1 MIKIIAILAL
11 IVMGVIMVAV
21 HFRSPEGIQANLSN
35 LWSHPGPSG
44 SGFFPNGFQGFLGGF
59 QLAIFSFL
67 GIELVGTTAAEATEP
82 EVVLPKAIN
91 SIPVR
96 ILLFYILALGAI
108 MSVTPWNQVD
118 PDMSPFVNLFSLVGL
133 VAAASVVNFVV
144 ISSAASSC
152 NSGVYSTSRMLYS
165 LANQGH
171 APAWTRSLSKRLVPR
186 NSLLVS
192 CVLLLTSIPLMM
204 LGGSIMDAFT
214 LITSVS
220 SVLFLFIWVM
230 IVSGYVAFRRRR
242 PEAFAASTFRLPG
255 GYFSVGIIYLF
266 IAAMLVV
273 LALDKSTFHAMIA
286 SALWL
291 GALGLVGY
299 LRFQRH

>member
-1 MIKIIAILAL
+1 
-11 IVMGVIMVAV
+11 
-21 HFRSPEGIQANLSN
+21 
-35 LWSHPGPSG
+35 
-44 SGFFPNGFQGFLGGF
+44 
-59 QLAIFSFL
+59 
-67 GIELVGTTAAEATEP
+67 VGTTAAEATEP

-108 MSVTPWNQVD
+108 MSVTPWDQVD
-118 PDMSPFVNLFSLVGL
+118 PNMSPFVNLFSLVGL

-144 ISSAASSC
+144 ISSATSSC

-171 APAWTRSLSKRLVPR
+171 APAWARSLSKRLVPR

-273 LALDKSTFHAMIA
+273 LALDKATFHAMIA

>member
-1 MIKIIAILAL
+1 
-11 IVMGVIMVAV
+11 
-21 HFRSPEGIQANLSN
+21 
-35 LWSHPGPSG
+35 
-44 SGFFPNGFQGFLGGF
+44 
-59 QLAIFSFL
+59 
-67 GIELVGTTAAEATEP
+67 
-82 EVVLPKAIN
+82 
-91 SIPVR
+91 
-96 ILLFYILALGAI
+96 
-108 MSVTPWNQVD
+108 
-118 PDMSPFVNLFSLVGL
+118 
-133 VAAASVVNFVV
+133 
-144 ISSAASSC
+144 
-152 NSGVYSTSRMLYS
+152 
-165 LANQGH
+165 
-171 APAWTRSLSKRLVPR
+171 
-186 NSLLVS
+186 
-192 CVLLLTSIPLMM
+192 
-204 LGGSIMDAFT
+204 MDAFT

-273 LALDKSTFHAMIA
+273 LALDKATFHAMIA